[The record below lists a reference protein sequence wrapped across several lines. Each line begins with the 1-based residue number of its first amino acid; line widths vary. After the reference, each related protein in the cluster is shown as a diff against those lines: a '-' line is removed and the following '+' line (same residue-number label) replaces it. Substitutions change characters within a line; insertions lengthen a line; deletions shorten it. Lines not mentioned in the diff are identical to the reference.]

1 MPDPSSS
8 SPRADGAAVHVP
20 MNWVLASL
28 VLLSSGLTVAII
40 ALLQAS
46 GQSALNA
53 VAMILAVVSFGAQLL
68 LAAVGYLAGIRQ
80 EERSSVIHR
89 ETIEAIQTLR
99 LAIDSNLSATSMLSD
114 RFNAEFQTMLD
125 HVLAASARTA
135 HGPKEAQLLETL
147 GSDLREKAL
156 EAAISA
162 PASSRSR
169 LASTVVKVLHE
180 SQSTVANSV
189 SYSRGI
195 ITWLRDPGS
204 ERCTAIVSDA
214 LASSEEVR
222 LLARQLSL
230 VYDQASIAGRTKGR
244 YIIFPVRPSAAVLDA
259 GNSDGVMVTSID
271 QFAAESG

>member
-1 MPDPSSS
+1 
-8 SPRADGAAVHVP
+8 